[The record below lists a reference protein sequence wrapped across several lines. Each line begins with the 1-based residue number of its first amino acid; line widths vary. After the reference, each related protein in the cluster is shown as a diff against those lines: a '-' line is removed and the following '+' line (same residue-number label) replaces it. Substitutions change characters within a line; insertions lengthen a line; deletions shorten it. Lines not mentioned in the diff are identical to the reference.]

1 MHDHV
6 NMRLAQ
12 PTTRQLCQQ
21 DQSRQKLGVRPH
33 TLALH
38 TNTASTEWP
47 EIDTILALSGKD
59 LDVND
64 AAR

>member
-38 TNTASTEWP
+38 TNTRAYGMT
-47 EIDTILALSGKD
+47 
-59 LDVND
+59 
-64 AAR
+64 